1 MGLVG
6 PHPTYSRHRP
16 RMGGVNDNLEMAM
29 KAWCVAL
36 GLMTMVG
43 TASAQ
48 WYAGG
53 TVGAGNVDTD
63 CCGSGG
69 GTGFKVYGGYEIANR
84 HVPNL
89 SVEAAYI
96 DFGEASR
103 SGLVSKASLG
113 ATALTGAAVL
123 RMKFNPA
130 FTGVGRLGL
139 AHVEATASGSVLI
152 VGASK
157 SDSSFQP
164 YFGLGLEYRLS
175 PKWKVTGSMDFTS
188 YDLGSESGSVR
199 LIGAG
204 AQYEF

>member
-1 MGLVG
+1 MKL
-6 PHPTYSRHRP
+6 
-16 RMGGVNDNLEMAM
+16 NLEMAM
-29 KAWCVAL
+29 KVWCVAL

-69 GTGFKVYGGYEIANR
+69 GTGFKVYGGYEIPNR
-84 HVPNL
+84 HVANL
-89 SVEAAYI
+89 SVEAGYI

-103 SGLVSKASLG
+103 SGLVSKASLS
-113 ATALTGAAVL
+113 ATAWTGAAVL

-130 FTGVGRLGL
+130 FTGVGRLGM
-139 AHVEATASGSVLI
+139 ANVEATASSSVLI
-152 VGASK
+152 VGASR

-175 PKWKVTGSMDFTS
+175 PKWKVTGSMDFTT